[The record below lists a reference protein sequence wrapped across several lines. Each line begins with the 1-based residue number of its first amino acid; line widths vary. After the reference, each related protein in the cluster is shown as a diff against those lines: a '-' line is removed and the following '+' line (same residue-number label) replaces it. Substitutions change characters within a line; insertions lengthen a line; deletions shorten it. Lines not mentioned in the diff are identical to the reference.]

1 MNATGVTQF
10 LQKSHN
16 QNVNMIWYHMDEFT
30 IIECL
35 LVPMGDPLDHGADSI
50 QPFLL
55 PGCLVEALLNKSW
68 KHPSL

>member
-16 QNVNMIWYHMDEFT
+16 QNVNMVWYHMDEFT

-35 LVPMGDPLDHGADSI
+35 LVPMGDPLDHGADS
-50 QPFLL
+50 F
-55 PGCLVEALLNKSW
+55 
-68 KHPSL
+68 